1 MATLH
6 GAASTG
12 AKDQVISEVTGDR
25 SGALK
30 SIAAGG
36 GILSAIAASSCCA
49 IPLALFMA
57 GVGGAWVG
65 NLTALAPYQ
74 PVFVAVALGFLATGF
89 VLVYRK
95 PKAACAEGAACA
107 TPHSDR
113 LTKMGLWFA
122 AGLVVLALLFPYTAP
137 WLLNA

>member
-6 GAASTG
+6 GAANTG
-12 AKDQVISEVTGDR
+12 PKDRVSSEFSGDR
-25 SGALK
+25 SRGLK

-36 GILSAIAASSCCA
+36 GILSALAASSCCA

-57 GVGGAWVG
+57 GVGGAWIG
-65 NLTALAPYQ
+65 NLTVLAPYQ
-74 PVFVAVALGFLATGF
+74 PVFLAVALGFIATGF

-95 PKAACAEGAACA
+95 PKAACAEDAACA

-113 LTKMGLWFA
+113 LTKMGLWIA

-137 WLLNA
+137 WLLNT